1 MGGVAFGQTLRQ
13 LREKARIS
21 SKGLS
26 KQVGKAPTYVSQL
39 ERGLI
44 KNPSYDTCRQL
55 LEYVGVEADSIE
67 QVLNQHGIRS
77 DAEMVIDDRE
87 GSDRSEPPVREIPLD
102 PDKISRIYEEKYRD
116 TKAKTD
122 YIFSVFKIL
131 VETDI
136 TRASVVINNLYRLI
150 QDEDNLD
157 FLFGVLSLDYKQ
169 LPAESKAEILA
180 RLRKWF

>member
-26 KQVGKAPTYVSQL
+26 KQVGKAATYVSQL

-44 KNPSYDTCRQL
+44 RNPSYDTCRQL
-55 LEYVGVEADSIE
+55 LEQVGVGPDSVDS
-67 QVLNQHGIRS
+67 VLAQHGIRS
-77 DAEMVIDDRE
+77 DHNMFVE
-87 GSDRSEPPVREIPLD
+87 GMEGNGRGEPEAREILLK
-102 PDKISRIYEEKYRD
+102 PDAVARIYEEKYRD
-116 TKAKTD
+116 AKEKTD
-122 YIFSVFKIL
+122 YIFTIFNIL
-131 VETDI
+131 VDTDI

-150 QDEDNLD
+150 QDENNLD

>member
-44 KNPSYDTCRQL
+44 KNLSYDTCHEL
-55 LEYVGVEADSIE
+55 LEDVGVEADSIDKM
-67 QVLNQHGIRS
+67 LNTHGIRS
-77 DAEMVIDDRE
+77 DADVVIDDLQ
-87 GSDRSEPPVREIPLD
+87 GSDKTEPPLREITLNPE
-102 PDKISRIYEEKYRD
+102 KMSRIYEEKYRD
-116 TKAKTD
+116 AKAKTE
-122 YIFSVFKIL
+122 YIFGVFNIL

-150 QDEDNLD
+150 QDEENLD
-157 FLFGVLSLDYKQ
+157 FLFGVLSLDFKQ

>member
-26 KQVGKAPTYVSQL
+26 KQVGKAATYVSQL

-44 KNPSYDTCRQL
+44 KNPGYETCRQL
-55 LEYVGVEADSIE
+55 LEYVGVEADSIDR
-67 QVLNQHGIRS
+67 VLNQHGIRS
-77 DAEMVIDDRE
+77 DTDMVTDERE
-87 GSDRSEPPVREIPLD
+87 GIGRTPPPAGEIPLN
-102 PDKISRIYEEKYRD
+102 PDKIARIYEEKYRD
-116 TKAKTD
+116 AKAKTD
-122 YIFSVFKIL
+122 YIFSIFNIL
-131 VETDI
+131 IETDI

-169 LPAESKAEILA
+169 LPAESKDEILA